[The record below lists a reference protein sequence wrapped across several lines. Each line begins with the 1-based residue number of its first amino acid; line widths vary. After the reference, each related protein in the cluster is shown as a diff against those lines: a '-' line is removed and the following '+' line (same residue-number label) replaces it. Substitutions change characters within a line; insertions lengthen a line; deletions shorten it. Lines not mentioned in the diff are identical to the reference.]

1 LFQKILIANRGEIA
15 VRVIKTARRL
25 GIATVAVY
33 SDADRAALH
42 VELADEAVRIGPPP
56 PRESYLVAERIIAAA
71 TATGAEA
78 IHPGYGF
85 LSENAGF
92 ARAVESAGLVF
103 IGPNP
108 AAIDAMGDKI
118 ASKKLAAEAGV
129 SVIPG
134 HLGEIADAKEAVKL
148 AREIGYPVM
157 IKAAGGGGGKGMRAA
172 RSDAETREGF
182 QSARNEARTAFGDPR
197 LLIEKLIEQ
206 PRHIEIQVLGDKH
219 GNVIRLGERECSI
232 QRRNQKLIEEAPS
245 PFLDAKTRRAMAEQA
260 VGLAKAV
267 GYDSAG
273 TVEMIVGEDRGFYFL
288 EMNTRL
294 QVEHP
299 VTELTTGLDLV
310 EAMLH
315 AAAGEPLR
323 HAQKDIKTRGWAVEA
338 RLCAEDP
345 TRGFLPSIGRLRR
358 FRPPA
363 ERTAG
368 EDVVRVDAGVREGD
382 EISLH
387 YDSLIAKIVARGADR
402 DAAVENLAEALDAL
416 ELEGLDDNGA
426 FLAAVLAQ
434 ERFREGRLTT
444 AYIAEEF
451 PDGFSEAPPG
461 ADARPLFLATAAY
474 LAAFAARRSGGGE
487 RKSWSIVLGGEIHAV
502 EIDLNGE
509 GGNVR
514 LPGAKRASALKTR
527 WRPGERVFRAR
538 LDDHGFAIRLEP
550 NAEGWT
556 LRRRGA
562 CADAVAAPPR
572 AAALRARLPAKPD
585 KAHAPGVTSPMP
597 GLVASV
603 AVEAGQ
609 SVKAGEALLVVE
621 AMKMEN
627 IVRAERDGVVK
638 SVHVSAGASVAADA
652 LLVEFE

>member
-1 LFQKILIANRGEIA
+1 LFNKILIANRGEIA
-15 VRVIKTARRL
+15 VRIIKTARRL
-25 GIATVAVY
+25 GIAAVAVY
-33 SDADRAALH
+33 SDADKGALA

-56 PRESYLVAERIIAAA
+56 PRESYLLGERIIEAAR
-71 TATGAEA
+71 ATGAEA

-92 ARAVESAGLVF
+92 ARAVEAAGLAW

-108 AAIDAMGDKI
+108 AAIEAMGDKI
-118 ASKKLAAEAGV
+118 ASKALAAEAGV

-134 HLGEIADAKEAVKL
+134 HLGEIADAKEAVRL

-157 IKAAGGGGGKGMRAA
+157 LKAAGGGGGKGMRVA
-172 RSDAETREGF
+172 RTDAETREGF
-182 QSARNEARTAFGDPR
+182 QSAQNEARTAFGDPR

-219 GNVIRLGERECSI
+219 GNVIHLGERECSI

-260 VGLAKAV
+260 VGLARAV
-267 GYDSAG
+267 NYDSAG
-273 TVEMIVGEDRGFYFL
+273 TVELIVDEERNFYFL

-310 EAMLH
+310 EEMLRV
-315 AAAGEPLR
+315 AAGEPLGR
-323 HAQKDIKTRGWAVEA
+323 TQKDVKTRGWAIEA

-345 TRGFLPSIGRLRR
+345 TRSFLPSIGRLTR
-358 FRPPA
+358 FRPPS
-363 ERTAG
+363 ERVAG
-368 EDVVRVDAGVREGD
+368 EDVLRVDSGVREGD

-402 DAAVENLAEALDAL
+402 AGAVETLTDALDGL
-416 ELEGLDDNGA
+416 ELDGLADNSS

-434 ERFREGRLTT
+434 ERFRAGDLST

-451 PDGFSEAPPG
+451 PEGFEERPPG
-461 ADARPLFLATAAY
+461 EAVRSLFLAAAAY
-474 LAAFAARRSGGGE
+474 LAAFEARRAGGAE
-487 RKSWSIVLGGEIHAV
+487 RRAWAV
-502 EIDLNGE
+502 ALDGDVYVVEVELETDGAS
-509 GGNVR
+509 VR
-514 LPGAKRASALKTR
+514 LPGAKRVSALKTR
-527 WRPGERVFRAR
+527 WRPGERTFRAR
-538 LDDHGFAIRLEP
+538 LD
-550 NAEGWT
+550 AETFTMKIERARDGWM
-556 LRRRGA
+556 LRRRGVKA
-562 CADAVAAPPR
+562 HAVAASPR
-572 AAALRARLPAKPD
+572 AAELRARLPDKPD
-585 KAHAPGVTSPMP
+585 ARLAPGVTSPMP

-609 SVKAGEALLVVE
+609 TVKAGDALVVVE

-638 SVHVSAGASVAADA
+638 SVHVTAGASVAADA
-652 LLVEFE
+652 LIVEFE